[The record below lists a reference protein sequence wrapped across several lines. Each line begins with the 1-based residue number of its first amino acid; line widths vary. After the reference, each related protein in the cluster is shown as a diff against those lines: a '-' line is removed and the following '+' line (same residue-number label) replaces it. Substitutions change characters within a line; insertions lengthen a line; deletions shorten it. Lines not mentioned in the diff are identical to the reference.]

1 MLDAGLSFCILY
13 TDLSSPTSNSI
24 YQKIGYGRI
33 ADVVDVEI
41 DGYGGLGRF
50 SPGDVPRHSQRV
62 VPIFLPEA
70 LDQFSLF
77 QQYDRV

>member
-24 YQKIGYGRI
+24 YQKIGYARI

-41 DGYGGLGRF
+41 EG
-50 SPGDVPRHSQRV
+50 SAV
-62 VPIFLPEA
+62 E
-70 LDQFSLF
+70 
-77 QQYDRV
+77 